1 MLDQQTNYFLDRLE
15 AFVTLLSFDFILDTR
30 PFTPPNSSKLWFIQ
44 SLAGEIPA
52 NMPAFGYHG
61 LVLACFIAFAA
72 AEGANAK
79 KGGSA
84 AKWPVM
90 TPEQIAAKAAAESRN
105 REYGTNILI
114 TLGAVVVAFGFY
126 YLVVASVGY
135 IRTLTC
141 INNNTQRYFK
151 LPPQKYALIKKHLI
165 YAPLFRSR
173 HNREFRMFSMNLGVL
188 PTRVQTL
195 LMIGILAMNVTY
207 CFYEIPWQGPRATLL
222 EQLRNRSG
230 VLAVMNMVPLVL
242 ISGRNNPLIVALNL
256 SFDNFNRFHRFQ
268 GRLVAA
274 EAVLH
279 ASVQLTKM
287 VEASMYRI
295 FLEVLALTDCSGM
308 GSRFESNSGDTS
320 DYYRLHG
327 EYFHIASFTVY

>member
-1 MLDQQTNYFLDRLE
+1 ML
-15 AFVTLLSFDFILDTR
+15 
-30 PFTPPNSSKLWFIQ
+30 
-44 SLAGEIPA
+44 
-52 NMPAFGYHG
+52 AFGYNG
-61 LVLACFIAFAA
+61 LLLASFIALATA
-72 AEGANAK
+72 DGT
-79 KGGSA
+79 A
-84 AKWPVM
+84 AKNGGKLPVM
-90 TPEQIAAKAAAESRN
+90 TPEQLVAKAAAESRN

-126 YLVVASVGY
+126 YLVVASVRY

-141 INNNTQRYFK
+141 INNSTQRYFK

-207 CFYEIPWQGPRATLL
+207 CLYKIPWQEPRAALL

-274 EAVLH
+274 EGVVH

-287 VEASMYRI
+287 VEASMLRTFIEGPSSNRLQWDGKPYSKQ
-295 FLEVLALTDCSGM
+295 SG
-308 GSRFESNSGDTS
+308 R
-320 DYYRLHG
+320 H
-327 EYFHIASFTVY
+327 V

>member
-1 MLDQQTNYFLDRLE
+1 
-15 AFVTLLSFDFILDTR
+15 
-30 PFTPPNSSKLWFIQ
+30 
-44 SLAGEIPA
+44 
-52 NMPAFGYHG
+52 MPAFDYHG
-61 LVLACFIAFAA
+61 LVLATYIAFATA
-72 AEGANAK
+72 DGTAAK
-79 KGGSA
+79 KGG
-84 AKWPVM
+84 KWPVM
-90 TPEQIAAKAAAESRN
+90 TPEQIAAQAAAESRN

-114 TLGAVVVAFGFY
+114 TLGAVVAAFGFY
-126 YLVVASVGY
+126 YLVLASVRY

-141 INNNTQRYFK
+141 INNSTQRYFK

-207 CFYEIPWQGPRATLL
+207 CFYKIPWQGPRSDLL

-242 ISGRNNPLIVALNL
+242 VSGRNNPLIVALNL
-256 SFDNFNRFHRFQ
+256 SFDNFNHFHRFQ

-274 EAVLH
+274 EVVVH

-287 VEASMYRI
+287 VEASMLRT
-295 FLEVLALTDCSGM
+295 FLEGPS
-308 GSRFESNSGDTS
+308 SN
-320 DYYRLHG
+320 RLQWDGKPYVKQFGRH
-327 EYFHIASFTVY
+327 V

>member
-1 MLDQQTNYFLDRLE
+1 MR
-15 AFVTLLSFDFILDTR
+15 
-30 PFTPPNSSKLWFIQ
+30 
-44 SLAGEIPA
+44 
-52 NMPAFGYHG
+52 AFGRNG
-61 LVLACFIAFAA
+61 LVLACFISFAA
-72 AEGANAK
+72 AEGTNATRS
-79 KGGSA
+79 GSA
-84 AKWPVM
+84 AKWPVL

-114 TLGAVVVAFGFY
+114 ILGAVVVAFGFY
-126 YLVVASVGY
+126 HLVVASVRY

-141 INNNTQRYFK
+141 INNSSQRYFK

-173 HNREFRMFSMNLGVL
+173 HNREFRMFSMNVGVL

-207 CFYEIPWQGPRATLL
+207 CFYRIPWQGPRGNLL

-274 EAVLH
+274 EGVLH
-279 ASVQLTKM
+279 ATVQLTKM
-287 VEASMYRI
+287 VEASMFRI
-295 FLEVLALTDCSGM
+295 YIGGPS
-308 GSRFESNSGDTS
+308 SN
-320 DYYRLHG
+320 RLQWDG
-327 EYFHIASFTVY
+327 KPF

>member
-1 MLDQQTNYFLDRLE
+1 
-15 AFVTLLSFDFILDTR
+15 
-30 PFTPPNSSKLWFIQ
+30 
-44 SLAGEIPA
+44 
-52 NMPAFGYHG
+52 MPAFTYHG
-61 LVLACFIAFAA
+61 LVLACFIAFTA

-79 KGGSA
+79 TGGSA
-84 AKWPVM
+84 AKWPVK
-90 TPEQIAAKAAAESRN
+90 TPEQLAAKAAAESRN

-114 TLGAVVVAFGFY
+114 TLGAVAVFIGFY
-126 YLVVASVGY
+126 YLVVASVRY

-188 PTRVQTL
+188 PTRIQTL

-207 CFYEIPWQGPRATLL
+207 CLYEIPWQGPRATLL
-222 EQLRNRSG
+222 EQLRNRTG

-256 SFDNFNRFHRFQ
+256 SFDNFNRFHRFL

-274 EAVLH
+274 EGVVH
-279 ASVQLTKM
+279 ACVQLTKM
-287 VEASMYRI
+287 VEASMYC
-295 FLEVLALTDCSGM
+295 LSWEVLALTDGSGM
-308 GSRFESNSGDTS
+308 GSRFKSNSGFTS
-320 DYYRLHG
+320 DNYRLHG
-327 EYFHIASFTVY
+327 EYFHLDSFTAY

>member
-1 MLDQQTNYFLDRLE
+1 
-15 AFVTLLSFDFILDTR
+15 
-30 PFTPPNSSKLWFIQ
+30 
-44 SLAGEIPA
+44 
-52 NMPAFGYHG
+52 MPTFGYHG
-61 LVLACFIAFAA
+61 LVLACLIAFAA
-72 AEGANAK
+72 AEGTAAK
-79 KGGSA
+79 KGGSGGGA

-90 TPEQIAAKAAAESRN
+90 TPEQIAAKAAAKSRN
-105 REYGTNILI
+105 RQYGTNILI
-114 TLGAVVVAFGFY
+114 ILGAVVVAFGFY
-126 YLVVASVGY
+126 YLIVSSVRY

-141 INNNTQRYFK
+141 INNSTQRYFK

-207 CFYEIPWQGPRATLL
+207 CFYNIPWQGPRAALL
-222 EQLRNRSG
+222 EQLRDRSG

-256 SFDNFNRFHRFQ
+256 SFDNFNRFHRFL

-274 EAVLH
+274 ESVVH

-287 VEASMYRI
+287 VEASMLRSFI
-295 FLEVLALTDCSGM
+295 EGHRSN
-308 GSRFESNSGDTS
+308 RF
-320 DYYRLHG
+320 
-327 EYFHIASFTVY
+327 

>member
-1 MLDQQTNYFLDRLE
+1 M
-15 AFVTLLSFDFILDTR
+15 
-30 PFTPPNSSKLWFIQ
+30 
-44 SLAGEIPA
+44 
-52 NMPAFGYHG
+52 
-61 LVLACFIAFAA
+61 LACSIAFAA
-72 AEGANAK
+72 AEGSNTK

-84 AKWPVM
+84 GKWLVM
-90 TPEQIAAKAAAESRN
+90 TPEQIAAKALAESRN

-114 TLGAVVVAFGFY
+114 IMGAVVVAFGFY
-126 YLVVASVGY
+126 HLVVASVRY

-151 LPPQKYALIKKHLI
+151 LPLQKYALIKKHLI

-195 LMIGILAMNVTY
+195 LMIGILAVNATY
-207 CFYEIPWQGPRATLL
+207 CFYEIPWQGPHATLL

-256 SFDNFNRFHRFQ
+256 SFDNFNHFHRFL

-279 ASVQLTKM
+279 AGVQLTKM

-295 FLEVLALTDCSGM
+295 FWGAPALMDCSGM
-308 GSRFESNSGDTS
+308 GRRFEINSGGTFDN
-320 DYYRLHG
+320 YGLHG
-327 EYFHIASFTVY
+327 QYFHITFSTVY